1 MPGITF
7 ERPLWLLLLILAI
20 PSAWVGLRW
29 FVSMSMLR
37 RWTAVAARVVLIALV
52 AGMLAG
58 ASMVHKTERLAAVG
72 VIDVSGSVRRYVDAG
87 KGPDGRRLAP
97 SEAARAFFER
107 AAEGRG
113 PDDLLG
119 LVVFDGRSLAVA
131 TPTRADV
138 SSRTLDISLAEGSDI
153 GAGLRYAAAM
163 IPADAAGRLVLM
175 SDGNET
181 AGSALGAADEVSVR
195 PVAAGR
201 GGKVPIDVLPLS
213 YSVHD
218 EAMIDFVDAPPGA
231 ADQATVTV
239 RVGLRS
245 TDGARGTLQLLQEGR
260 PLDINGD
267 APSTGRAVTLPA
279 GDHVELVT
287 VRLDPGRIHRFEAVF
302 EPEVVTKGNVQ
313 RAVGD
318 TNPENNRG
326 EAFTITPG
334 KGSVLILDGVGG
346 GDPRGGSPLASVFRD
361 AGLDV
366 QVVSPGALPEDL
378 LALQAYDLIILENVP
393 VEALSERQ
401 QQNLVAHVKDM
412 GGGLVMVGGPDSFGA
427 GGWKGSVLE
436 PILPVRLD
444 LPEKLITPEAAI
456 VLVLDSSGSM
466 RHEVAGSSKS
476 QQQIA
481 NEAAALAVKTL
492 DKTDYLGVIEF
503 NSMWSEVVPMGRNTD
518 GASAAARIMGI
529 SPGGGT
535 NIGPALEAAHAMLAD
550 VDAKVKHVILLTDG
564 ASSGREELPPIARAM
579 NREGI
584 RVSAIAVGD
593 GADTVVLRDIA
604 REGNGTYYEVFNP
617 NVLPKIF
624 LKAIRIIRTP
634 MIRET
639 PFQPQILP
647 APSPLLQGIS
657 GPPRLGGM
665 VLTQARP
672 EPTITLAMAAPTGE
686 PVLAHWN
693 VELGRV
699 AAFTSDAG
707 RWASRWLNWPGYRQM
722 WTQIART
729 IGRAPASRN
738 FELRT
743 EVAGDSLRLRLEASG
758 EDGSPIDLLSVPA
771 TVYTPAGEPVQ
782 VSLSQTGPGV
792 YEGEVAADQSG
803 NYVAILK
810 PRAGAV
816 RLSPVIGGASVASGL
831 EYRRL
836 RSNVGLLRQ
845 IAERTGGRVLDLAS
859 PETADLFDRT
869 GIPPSE
875 ARTPIWRSLL
885 LWTLFVLMLDI
896 GTRRI
901 AWDRYISGEFG
912 ANLRKA
918 AAEAVKDRGDQAA
931 RTLSRLRKPVP
942 VAAARAAA
950 PVQAVKL
957 GDRDAE
963 LVARQQAAERQKA
976 RLESIRATR
985 EKLRAE
991 GQGGASPPVSGP
1003 ARAQARPAQPPRQPR
1018 AVPDPPK
1025 PPANS
1030 EPEPGG
1036 LMAAKRR
1043 ARQRFDDKPE

>member
-7 ERPLWLLLLILAI
+7 ERPVWLLLLLLAA
-20 PSAWVGLRW
+20 PAAWVGLRW

-37 RWTAVAARVVLIALV
+37 RWSAVVARVLLIALL

-58 ASMVHKTERLAAVG
+58 ASMVRKTDRLAVIG
-72 VIDVSGSVRRYVDAG
+72 VVDVSGSVRRYGDAG
-87 KGPDGRRLAP
+87 SGPDGRRLAP
-97 SEAARAFFER
+97 AEAARGFFDQ
-107 AAEGRG
+107 AARGRG

-119 LVVFDGRSLAVA
+119 LVVFDGRALAIA

-138 SSRTLDISLAEGSDI
+138 SGRTLDVSLSEGTDI
-153 GAGLRYAAAM
+153 GAALRYAAAM
-163 IPADAAGRLVLM
+163 IPPDAAGRLVLM
-175 SDGNET
+175 SDGNQT
-181 AGSALGAADEVSVR
+181 AGDALGAADEVSVR
-195 PVAAGR
+195 RAGADPRAA
-201 GGKVPIDVLPLS
+201 KLPIDALPLA
-213 YSVHD
+213 YSVKN
-218 EAMIDFVDAPPGA
+218 ETMIDFVDAPPAA
-231 ADQATVTV
+231 ADQATITV

-245 TDGARGTLQLLQEGR
+245 TDGAKGTLQVLQEGE

-267 APSTGRAVTLPA
+267 APSTGRSVILPR
-279 GDHVELVT
+279 GEHVELVT

-302 EPEVVTKGNVQ
+302 DPELASSRGAQ
-313 RAVGD
+313 RPVGD
-318 TNPENNRG
+318 SNPENNRG

-334 KGSVLILDGVGG
+334 KGSILILDGVGG
-346 GDPRGGSPLASVFRD
+346 GDPRGASPLAQVLRD

-366 QVVSPGALPEDL
+366 QVIAPTALSEDL

-393 VEALSERQ
+393 VEAVSERQ

-427 GGWKGSVLE
+427 GGWKGSILE

-466 RHEVAGSSKS
+466 RHEVAGSSKT

-503 NSMWSEVVPMGRNTD
+503 NSWWSEVVPMGRNSD

-529 SPGGGT
+529 SSGGGT
-535 NIGPALEAAHAMLAD
+535 NIGPALEHAHAMLAE

-564 ASSGREELPPIARAM
+564 ISSQPDELPALALAM
-579 NREGI
+579 KQEGI
-584 RVSAIAVGD
+584 NVSAIAVGD
-593 GADTVVLRDIA
+593 QADDQNLRAIA
-604 REGNGTYYEVFNP
+604 RQGNGTFYSVINP

-624 LKAIRIIRTP
+624 LKAIRVVRTP
-634 MIRET
+634 LIRET
-639 PFQPQILP
+639 PFQPMILP
-647 APSPLLQGIS
+647 TPSPLLQGIAD
-657 GPPRLGGM
+657 PPRLGGM
-665 VLTQARP
+665 VLTQPRP

-686 PVLAHWN
+686 PLLAHWN

-699 AAFTSDAG
+699 AAFTSDAH

-743 EVAGDSLRLRLEASG
+743 GIVGDDLHMRLEATG
-758 EDGSPIDLLSVPA
+758 EDGKPIDLLSIPA
-771 TVYTPAGEPVQ
+771 TVYTPSGEAVQ
-782 VSLSQTGPGV
+782 VNLSQTGPGV
-792 YEGEVAADQSG
+792 YEGTAPAPQSG

-810 PRAGAV
+810 PQAGAI

-836 RSNVGLLRQ
+836 QSNIGLLRQ
-845 IAERTGGRVLDLAS
+845 IAERTGGRVLDLAA
-859 PETADLFDRT
+859 PAGANLFDRT

-885 LWTLFVLMLDI
+885 LWTLFVLLLDV

-912 ANLRKA
+912 TNLRKA

-931 RTLSRLRKPVP
+931 RTLSRLRKPIP
-942 VAAARAAA
+942 VGRRGDP
-950 PVQAVKL
+950 PVQAPKL
-957 GDRDAE
+957 GDKDAD
-963 LVARQQAAERQKA
+963 LVAQRQAAERQKA

-991 GQGGASPPVSGP
+991 AEAAPGALGPGGPP
-1003 ARAQARPAQPPRQPR
+1003 ANRPPGAM
-1018 AVPDPPK
+1018 PDTPGAK
-1025 PPANS
+1025 PPA
-1030 EPEPGG
+1030 EPEPGD

-1043 ARQRFDDKPE
+1043 ARERFDENRG

>member
-1 MPGITF
+1 MMPGITF
-7 ERPLWLLLLILAI
+7 ERPVWLLLLILAV
-20 PSAWVGLRW
+20 PTVWVGLRW
-29 FVSMSMLR
+29 FVSMSMVR
-37 RWTAVAARVVLIALV
+37 RWSAVAARVILIALV

-58 ASMVHKTERLAAVG
+58 ASMVRKTERLAVIG
-72 VIDVSGSVRRYVDAG
+72 VVDVSGSVRRYGDAG
-87 KGPDGRRLAP
+87 AGADGRRIAP
-97 SEAARAFFER
+97 AEAARAFFDR
-107 AAEGRG
+107 AGRNRG

-131 TPTRADV
+131 TPTRSDI
-138 SSRTLDISLAEGSDI
+138 SSRTLDITLAEGTDI
-153 GAGLRYAAAM
+153 SAALRYAAAM
-163 IPADAAGRLVLM
+163 IPPDAAGRLVLM

-181 AGSALGAADEVSVR
+181 AGDALNAAEEVSVR
-195 PVAAGR
+195 RASESPA
-201 GGKVPIDVLPLS
+201 GKVPIDVLPLA
-213 YSVHD
+213 YSVHN
-218 EAMIDFVDAPPGA
+218 EAMIDFVDAPPAA
-231 ADQATVTV
+231 ADQATITI

-245 TDGARGTLQLLQEGR
+245 TDGARGTLQVLQEGA

-267 APSTGRAVTLPA
+267 GPGTGRVLTLPA

-287 VRLDPGRIHRFEAVF
+287 VRLDPGRIHRFQAVF
-302 EPEVVTKGNVQ
+302 EPEVAPSKGGQ
-313 RAVGD
+313 RPVGD
-318 TNPENNRG
+318 SNPENNRG
-326 EAFTITPG
+326 EAFTVTPG

-366 QVVSPGALPEDL
+366 QVMAPSALPEDL

-427 GGWKGSVLE
+427 GGWKGSLLE

-466 RHEVAGSSKS
+466 RQSVAGSSKS

-481 NEAAALAVKTL
+481 DEAAALAVKTL

-503 NSMWSEVVPMGRNTD
+503 NSMWSEVVPMGRNSNPD
-518 GASAAARIMGI
+518 SAAARIMGI

-535 NIGPALEAAHAMLAD
+535 DIGPALEAAHAMLAD
-550 VDAKVKHVILLTDG
+550 IDAKVKHVILLTDG
-564 ASSGREELPPIARAM
+564 ASSGRDELPMIARTM
-579 NREGI
+579 NQEGI

-593 GADTVVLRDIA
+593 GADTEILRRIA
-604 REGNGTYYEVFNP
+604 REGNGAYYEVFNP
-617 NVLPKIF
+617 NTLPKIF
-624 LKAIRIIRTP
+624 LKAVRVIRTP

-647 APSPLLQGIS
+647 VQSPLLQGIAD
-657 GPPRLGGM
+657 PPRLGGM
-665 VLTQARP
+665 VLTQPRP
-672 EPTITLAMAAPTGE
+672 EPTITLAMVSPTGE
-686 PVLAHWN
+686 PLLAHWN

-743 EVAGDSLRLRLEASG
+743 EVAGDELRLRLDAAG
-758 EDGSPIDLLSVPA
+758 EDSKPIDLLSVPA
-771 TVYTPAGEPVQ
+771 TVYTPSGDAVR

-792 YEGEVAADQSG
+792 YEASVPANQSG

-810 PRAGAV
+810 PQAGTL

-836 RSNVGLLRQ
+836 QSNVGLLRQ
-845 IAERTGGRVLDLAS
+845 IADRTGGRVLELGAPDA
-859 PETADLFDRT
+859 ADLFDRT

-885 LWTLFVLMLDI
+885 LWTLFVLLLDI

-912 ANLRKA
+912 ANLRKSA
-918 AAEAVKDRGDQAA
+918 TDAVRDRGEQAA
-931 RTLSRLRKPVP
+931 RTLSRLRKPIP
-942 VAAARAAA
+942 VASAKAV
-950 PVQAVKL
+950 PSPQATKL
-957 GDRDAE
+957 GDKDAE
-963 LVARQQAAERQKA
+963 LVAQRQAAERQKA

-985 EKLRAE
+985 EKLRTETEAPP
-991 GQGGASPPVSGP
+991 GSPRPGP
-1003 ARAQARPAQPPRQPR
+1003 SLPKRPAPASTDKPV
-1018 AVPDPPK
+1018 AK
-1025 PPANS
+1025 PPAPP

-1036 LMAAKRR
+1036 LLAAKRR
-1043 ARQRFDDKPE
+1043 ARERFEGKDE